1 MQLCFYTTRYTERTK
16 NEHHIA
22 YGIYRVHATQTH
34 SHFIFFFMDP
44 AIWLNMAKVRT
55 MCCALS
61 TVCVL
66 NVACHVPSFVRL
78 KYNANRTQTDFC
90 SIPYSIHH
98 SLHHSTRI
106 CAYQC
111 FKEFMPFRL
120 HTFYRMPFDKFLF
133 SYSQFC
139 YCCLLYGAFH
149 IHLL

>member
-1 MQLCFYTTRYTERTK
+1 MCSCVFTRQDTPKELRTNSISHTACIEYTQHK
-16 NEHHIA
+16 HI
-22 YGIYRVHATQTH
+22 HTL
-34 SHFIFFFMDP
+34 FFFMDP
-44 AIWLNMAKVRT
+44 AIRLNMAKVRT

-133 SYSQFC
+133 SYSKFC
-139 YCCLLYGAFH
+139 YCCR
-149 IHLL
+149 